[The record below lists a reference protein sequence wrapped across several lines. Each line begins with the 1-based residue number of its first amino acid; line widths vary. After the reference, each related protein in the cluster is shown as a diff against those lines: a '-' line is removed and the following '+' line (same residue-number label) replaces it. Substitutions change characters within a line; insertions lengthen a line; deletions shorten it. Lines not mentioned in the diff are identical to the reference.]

1 MHRQNG
7 RGILMSFISMVAPG
21 AETGWI
27 SAQMLRPELGK
38 WKRTEFTVIFIKL
51 RKLYWKSPSYNI
63 K

>member
-1 MHRQNG
+1 
-7 RGILMSFISMVAPG
+7 MSFISMVAPG